1 MRRDVFVVE
10 EDIDCRTALGEVLQ
24 DMGLS
29 PILFDDPHEAL
40 GELDRIAPALIVT
53 ELGKPGTPAAAP
65 FHALLAGA
73 TRAELP
79 AIVFSGWNRTAV
91 EPHLPF
97 PFIAKPE
104 IWVLL
109 EMIRGLVRQPAR
121 EAGTSDPA
129 RAEAVSDAA

>member
-1 MRRDVFVVE
+1 MRRGVFVVE
-10 EDIDCRTALGEVLQ
+10 EDLDCRTALGEVLE

-40 GELDRIAPALIVT
+40 GELDRMAPALVVT
-53 ELGKPGTPAAAP
+53 EIGKPGSPAAAP
-65 FHALLAGA
+65 FRALLAAA

-79 AIVFSGWNRTAV
+79 AIVFSGWNRTSV
-91 EPHLPF
+91 GPCLPF

-109 EMIRGLVRQPAR
+109 EMIRRLVRHPVR
-121 EAGTSDPA
+121 EAETSSCP
-129 RAEAVSDAA
+129 RAGAVSDAA